1 MHSLTSSLHIPR
13 GIRFECTRCAN
24 CCLSWPVPL
33 NEIDVKRLVGA
44 LSTTETELPLSF
56 LSAAEKQGGLVG
68 FTRAL
73 EKRADGKCSFL
84 VDDGCSL
91 HAIAKPAMC
100 QLFPYTFMDTPAGT
114 FVGLCFAS
122 SGVINNSGRLLSDQD
137 QELVSTL
144 LLFRSLFP
152 QLESETLAGWQSIK
166 IAEGLPLSYEQY
178 SEVETTL
185 LADLQYSMIADG
197 RAITRKDET
206 ATAIL
211 ARFFRHV
218 GELCPNSMWR
228 ENLPGSAARPKQID
242 QILLASF
249 ASAYTDESQSH
260 RLLDDRLI
268 AESVSAFLVAPGES
282 LMLPFAGA
290 KFSMGQLLNAA
301 SGPLPPACEDLL
313 ARFVYVRV
321 FSKMYFGPG
330 FSNLSLLAGIGHL
343 ILLVTLMRL
352 SIKAK
357 ILLSKPASSAN
368 SRSDDEQI
376 LFWLTGIIRQVDS
389 KLTSARYGANTKAML
404 EIFFLDRMRCE
415 RLSNLSW

>member
-1 MHSLTSSLHIPR
+1 MHLLTSSLHIPR

-33 NEIDVKRLVGA
+33 NETDVKRLVGA
-44 LSTTETELPLSF
+44 LSVSEAELPLSF
-56 LSAAEKQGGLVG
+56 LSVAEKQGGLVG

-73 EKRADGKCSFL
+73 EKRADGKCSYL
-84 VDDGCSL
+84 DDSGCSL
-91 HAIAKPAMC
+91 HNTAKPAMC
-100 QLFPYTFMDTPAGT
+100 QLFPYTFMDTPEGT

-122 SGVINNSGRLLSDQD
+122 SGVISNSGRLLSDQD
-137 QELVSTL
+137 NELASTL
-144 LLFRSLFP
+144 QLFRSLFP

-166 IAEGLPLSYEQY
+166 IAEGLPLSYERF
-178 SEVETTL
+178 SELESSL
-185 LADLQYSMIADG
+185 LADLQRSITDMG
-197 RAITRKDET
+197 GAITRKDDT

-211 ARFFRHV
+211 ARFFKQV
-218 GELCPNSMWR
+218 ADLCPASMWR

-249 ASAYTDESQSH
+249 ASAYTDESRSH
-260 RLLDDRLI
+260 KLLDDRLI
-268 AESVSAFLVAPGES
+268 AETVSAFLVAPVGS

-290 KFSMGQLLNAA
+290 EFGIGQLLNTA
-301 SGPLPPACEDLL
+301 SGPLPSACEDLL

-352 SIKAK
+352 SIKAR
-357 ILLSKPASSAN
+357 ILLCKPVNGASCHI
-368 SRSDDEQI
+368 DDEQI
-376 LFWLTGIIRQVDS
+376 LLWLTGIIRQVDS
-389 KLTSARYGANTKAML
+389 KFTSARYGANTKAML
-404 EIFFLDRMRCE
+404 EIFFLDRMRCA
-415 RLSNLSW
+415 RLSDLSW